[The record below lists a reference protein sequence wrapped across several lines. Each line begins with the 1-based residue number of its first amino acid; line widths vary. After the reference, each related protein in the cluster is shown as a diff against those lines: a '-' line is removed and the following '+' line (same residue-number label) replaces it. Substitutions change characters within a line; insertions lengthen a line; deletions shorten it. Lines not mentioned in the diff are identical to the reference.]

1 MKNAITLI
9 ATLGLAV
16 GTGYVIAQTAGS
28 PPASSPP
35 TGTQQQPTMPPT
47 SAPPNGMQAPTSP
60 QANMPTSAR
69 PGTATSPMA
78 PDFSTLDRNG
88 TGYVTMQ
95 DVAGNEWLTRNFKSC
110 DTDKNGQ
117 VSRSEYSACSTRP

>member
-1 MKNAITLI
+1 MKTAITLI
-9 ATLGLAV
+9 ATFGLAI
-16 GTGYVIAQTAGS
+16 GTGYVVAQTAGS
-28 PPASSPP
+28 PASSPP

-47 SAPPNGMQAPTSP
+47 SAPPTGTQPPMSP
-60 QANMPTSAR
+60 QANMPTAAR
-69 PGTATSPMA
+69 PGTPTSPMA

-117 VSRSEYSACSTRP
+117 VSRAEYSACSTRP

>member
-1 MKNAITLI
+1 MKTAITLI

-16 GTGYVIAQTAGS
+16 GTGYVVAQTASS
-28 PPASSPP
+28 PPAGTPP

-47 SAPPNGMQAPTSP
+47 TAPPTGTEQPTSP

-69 PGTATSPMA
+69 PGTPTAPMA
-78 PDFSTLDRNG
+78 PDFATLDRKG
-88 TGYVTMQ
+88 AGFVTMQ
-95 DVAGNEWLTRNFKSC
+95 DVTGNEWLTRNFKTC

-117 VSRSEYSACSTRP
+117 VSRAEYSACSTRP